1 MCLLVVAVGGAVVV
15 VVAGVSGDGEDVVVG
30 DVVGGVGA
38 VGGGWG
44 SVSRWRARSYA
55 HLG

>member
-1 MCLLVVAVGGAVVV
+1 MCLLVVGVGGAVAA
-15 VVAGVSGDGEDVVVG
+15 VAVVSGDGEVVVVG
-30 DVVGGVGA
+30 DVVGGVGV

-44 SVSRWRARSYA
+44 LVSRWRARSNA